1 MAENRVKYGLCNVYY
16 ALATL
21 NNDGTATYGTPKRWA
36 GAVSLSLEPQGD
48 QTIFRAD
55 NINYWVGQSNNGYQ
69 GDFEIARIIDD
80 FRKDV
85 LGDVVDG
92 NGALVENADAQPK
105 PFALMFQFDGDQ
117 KNTRHVMYNCTV
129 SRPTVAGQTTEE
141 TIEPQTETVTI
152 TASTIWIPSLQF
164 NAPKS
169 SVEQGTAQY
178 DAWFENV
185 YIPTSTPATVTHS
198 VTQNLTNVTSSF
210 VGDTINDGEAL
221 NATLTADSGMSVDSV
236 TVTMGGTDITAT
248 AYDDSNDSV
257 SIGSVTGD
265 VVITATA
272 A

>member
-21 NNDGTATYGTPKRWA
+21 NNDGTATYSTPKRWA

-85 LGDVVDG
+85 LGDIVDG
-92 NGALVENADAQPK
+92 NGAIVENADAQPK
-105 PFALMFQFDGDQ
+105 PFALLFQFDGDQ
-117 KNTRHVMYNCTV
+117 KNVRHVMYNCTV

-152 TASTIWIPSLQF
+152 TGSTVWIPTLQI

-169 SVEQGTAQY
+169 SVEQGTTQY
-178 DAWFENV
+178 DNWFNEV
-185 YIPTSTPATVTHS
+185 YIPTSTPSVTTHS
-198 VTQNLTNVTSSF
+198 VTQNLTNVTSTF
-210 VGDTINDGEAL
+210 VGDTVNNGAAF
-221 NATLTADSGMSVDSV
+221 NATLEAESGYTMGTV
-236 TVTMGGTDITAT
+236 TVEMGGDDITSI
-248 AYDDSNDSV
+248 AYNDSTGEV
-257 SIGSVTGD
+257 SIASATGNI
-265 VVITATA
+265 VITATA
-272 A
+272 S